1 MCVTYSALLPPDT
14 ASYGGGMSSWEKDAA
29 GGRAVEGSS
38 SERSSWTPYQLGQ
51 TDVCYRRKETE
62 LITHMH
68 TQKAEAQW
76 NTHIHT

>member
-1 MCVTYSALLPPDT
+1 MCVTYSTLLPPDT

-68 TQKAEAQW
+68 TQKAEAQ
-76 NTHIHT
+76 